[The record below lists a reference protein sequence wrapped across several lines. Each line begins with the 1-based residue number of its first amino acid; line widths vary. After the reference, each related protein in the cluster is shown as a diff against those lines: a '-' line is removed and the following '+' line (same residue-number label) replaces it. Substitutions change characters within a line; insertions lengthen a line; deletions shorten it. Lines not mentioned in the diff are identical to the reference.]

1 MGRRRYMY
9 VASERQISIKGSSE
23 GKKLRGEK
31 STATVLRYAFEGSSS
46 QSIHVRWALWR
57 CAALLAR
64 TVAEGPLTVSDAEC
78 SQILTS
84 RRRLIQSKST
94 CSLCGSSRC

>member
-46 QSIHVRWALWR
+46 QSIHCRMLNVRKFSPAGG
-57 CAALLAR
+57 
-64 TVAEGPLTVSDAEC
+64 V
-78 SQILTS
+78 
-84 RRRLIQSKST
+84 
-94 CSLCGSSRC
+94 